1 MRSSRYSNLFC
12 TVCFVFGIFFIDSAQ
27 TKPLFGFLKNLFTVQ
42 NGEEE
47 YSEFDSASRRCSKLY
62 ERCQFYDCCGQLE
75 CTIVKRVNMESYHFF
90 CGDPSVNDSANIE
103 GLNNWMVFHPNAY
116 PPDENIYV

>member
-1 MRSSRYSNLFC
+1 MRSRRYSNLFC
-12 TVCFVFGIFFIDSAQ
+12 TVCFTFGIFFIDSAQ
-27 TKPLFGFLKNLFTVQ
+27 TKPFFGFLKNLFTVH
-42 NGEEE
+42 NEEV
-47 YSEFDSASRRCSKLY
+47 YSEFDSASRRCSELY

-90 CGDPSVNDSANIE
+90 CADPSVNDSANIE

-116 PPDENIYV
+116 PPDENLYP